1 MQVLSKI
8 KRILWAAFVPL
19 GGSHDSKWHQEAKPR
34 ILGT

>member
-19 GGSHDSKWHQEAKPR
+19 GGSHDSK
-34 ILGT
+34 